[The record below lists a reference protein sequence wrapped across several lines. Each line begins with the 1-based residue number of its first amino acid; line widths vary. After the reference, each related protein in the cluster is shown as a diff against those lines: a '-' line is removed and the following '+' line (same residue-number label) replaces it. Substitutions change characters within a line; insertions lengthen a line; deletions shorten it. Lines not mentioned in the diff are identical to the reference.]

1 MLSRFLRHR
10 RRSCAFPAPSRFE
23 GRGGRRITSCRPSKE
38 QENTQELLAASVQHL
53 PHSAAKTQR
62 PPLRCSPRRLGGAE
76 GQGTES
82 VKTIRLG
89 AGGCTGASGT
99 NRGEGWRQ
107 RIRTVRARF
116 ASAARAKQTIGRI
129 RAGSYHAPLR
139 QSPSRS
145 FLGAPSVSPTFFSGK
160 IFRCCVRGVLR
171 PAAETPPSPA
181 RRWGDSI
188 SPALTE
194 RRELSGRAIV
204 HRIVRCAR
212 QAHEVPETV
221 RILRVILGRPDVM
234 HHLRRLAPTV
244 PGRFPAPI
252 SVPPERQ
259 RAQPPPALVLS

>member
-1 MLSRFLRHR
+1 M
-10 RRSCAFPAPSRFE
+10 
-23 GRGGRRITSCRPSKE
+23 
-38 QENTQELLAASVQHL
+38 QHI

-62 PPLRCSPRRLGGAE
+62 PPFRCSPRPSEVPRGRGQKREDYPAQEPGAAPEHLGQIVG
-76 GQGTES
+76 
-82 VKTIRLG
+82 K
-89 AGGCTGASGT
+89 AGV
-99 NRGEGWRQ
+99 N
-107 RIRTVRARF
+107 
-116 ASAARAKQTIGRI
+116 ASARSVRGSRPRPARNKLSGAYAQALITRRSGSLH
-129 RAGSYHAPLR
+129 RAVFWAHPSVFPDIFLRKNFPLR
-139 QSPSRS
+139 
-145 FLGAPSVSPTFFSGK
+145 
-160 IFRCCVRGVLR
+160 VRGVLR

>member
-1 MLSRFLRHR
+1 MPPFKERRT
-10 RRSCAFPAPSRFE
+10 RRSFSLHSCSIFHIPLRKRSVRRSGAAPAPRRC
-23 GRGGRRITSCRPSKE
+23 RGAGDR
-38 QENTQELLAASVQHL
+38 
-53 PHSAAKTQR
+53 
-62 PPLRCSPRRLGGAE
+62 
-76 GQGTES
+76 S
-82 VKTIRLG
+82 VKTIRLKSRG
-89 AGGCTGASGT
+89 LHRSIWDKSWGSLAST
-99 NRGEGWRQ
+99 HPRGPCAV
-107 RIRTVRARF
+107 RIRGPRETNYRAHTRRLL
-116 ASAARAKQTIGRI
+116 SRAAPAVSTEQLFGRAPGVFPAIF
-129 RAGSYHAPLR
+129 LR
-139 QSPSRS
+139 ENFPPR
-145 FLGAPSVSPTFFSGK
+145 
-160 IFRCCVRGVLR
+160 VRGVLR

-204 HRIVRCAR
+204 HRIVRRAR

-221 RILRVILGRPDVM
+221 RILRVVLGRPDVM

>member
-1 MLSRFLRHR
+1 MPPVKERRT
-10 RRSCAFPAPSRFE
+10 RRSFSLHPCSIFH
-23 GRGGRRITSCRPSKE
+23 I
-38 QENTQELLAASVQHL
+38 
-53 PHSAAKTQR
+53 
-62 PPLRCSPRRLGGAE
+62 PLRKRSVRRSGAAPDPRRCRGA
-76 GQGTES
+76 GDRS
-82 VKTIRLG
+82 VKTIRLKSRG
-89 AGGCTGASGT
+89 LHRSIWDKSWGSLASTHPHGPCAVRVRGPRET
-99 NRGEGWRQ
+99 NYRAHTRRLLSRAAPAVSIAQFFG
-107 RIRTVRARF
+107 RT
-116 ASAARAKQTIGRI
+116 
-129 RAGSYHAPLR
+129 
-139 QSPSRS
+139 
-145 FLGAPSVSPTFFSGK
+145 PSVFPD
-160 IFRCCVRGVLR
+160 IFLRKNFLPRVRGVLR

-194 RRELSGRAIV
+194 HRELSGRAIV
-204 HRIVRCAR
+204 HRIVRRAR